1 MAWECRA
8 RIARALFGSRSR
20 RRYRAGVAALNL
32 SPLERSR
39 RSQGV
44 VALLLVQLFFGLFPL
59 FGKVAFGSFRA
70 QSVGA
75 WRIAV
80 GGLVLGA
87 LAALLHGRKFLPQR
101 ADLPRLFLCGLLG
114 IVLNMVMFLEGL
126 QRSTAVNVALLL
138 PLIPVFTLIVAVLA
152 RQERFDV
159 PRAIGMAIAF
169 CGAGLVLFERG
180 GRFGSDHLTGNLLV
194 VGNELC
200 YAIYFVLLRPLLGK
214 YPPLVLMAWVFLLS
228 TWALPLLVSP
238 ETPLVPE
245 GAPAG
250 AWFSI
255 LYIVVFPTIF
265 TYLLNSFALAR
276 VSASTAATFIFLQP
290 MITVVGALGWLG
302 EALPGHFVLSTL
314 LTFGGV
320 WLVARRPVARPLAPE
335 PTRS

>member
-1 MAWECRA
+1 MAT
-8 RIARALFGSRSR
+8 
-20 RRYRAGVAALNL
+20 LNL
-32 SPLERSR
+32 SPLERAR

-44 VALLLVQLFFGLFPL
+44 AALLLVQLFFGLFPL

-70 QSVGA
+70 QAVGA

-80 GGLVLGA
+80 GGLVLGS
-87 LAALLHGRKFLPQR
+87 LAAALHGRKFLPER

-159 PRAIGMAIAF
+159 PRAIGMAVAF
-169 CGAGLVLFERG
+169 AGAGLVLFERG
-180 GRFGSDHLTGNLLV
+180 GRLGSDHLTGNLLV

-214 YPPLVLMAWVFLLS
+214 YPPLVLTAWVFLLS
-228 TWALPLLVSP
+228 AWSIPLLAGP
-238 ETPLVPE
+238 ATPLVPE
-245 GAPAG
+245 AAPTE
-250 AWFSI
+250 AWLSI
-255 LYIVVFPTIF
+255 LYIVIFPTIF

-290 MITVVGALGWLG
+290 MITVVGALWWLD
-302 EALPGHFVLSTL
+302 EALPSHFALSTL

-320 WLVARRPVARPLAPE
+320 WLVARRPVARPLAPAA
-335 PTRS
+335 TRS